1 MEITAAALA
10 AELCGASQEDPL
22 LAVLCEAAE
31 AAWESRLDPGVT
43 KEDCGG
49 ALRCAAA
56 FMAAAD
62 YMGKR
67 CRAESFTVCG
77 RGDGTAERRPIHSCD
92 GGDLA
97 ADGGAADA
105 SLCRLR
111 GVLLQGGA
119 GMTGVMGEILE
130 HYGQTVTLRSRDGE
144 KSVRA
149 FIQPA
154 AARDET
160 VPGEQTP
167 IGWID
172 ERLWRYTGLEEVQP
186 GDTVIWRGRSFRVRS
201 SREHALSDEINHWW
215 ALLEPERRAAE

>member
-67 CRAESFTVCG
+67 CRAESFT
-77 RGDGTAERRPIHSCD
+77 AERRSIRGCD

-144 KSVRA
+144 KSIRA

-172 ERLWRYTGLEEVQP
+172 ERLWRYTGLEKVQP

>member
-67 CRAESFTVCG
+67 CRAESFIC
-77 RGDGTAERRPIHSCD
+77 
-92 GGDLA
+92 
-97 ADGGAADA
+97 DGGAAA
-105 SLCRLR
+105 GLCTVQLC
-111 GVLLQGGA
+111 VLGG
-119 GMTGVMGEILE
+119 
-130 HYGQTVTLRSRDGE
+130 
-144 KSVRA
+144 
-149 FIQPA
+149 
-154 AARDET
+154 
-160 VPGEQTP
+160 
-167 IGWID
+167 
-172 ERLWRYTGLEEVQP
+172 
-186 GDTVIWRGRSFRVRS
+186 
-201 SREHALSDEINHWW
+201 
-215 ALLEPERRAAE
+215 

>member
-67 CRAESFTVCG
+67 SFTVG
-77 RGDGTAERRPIHSCD
+77 EVTVRQSGGQSAAVMAETLRQTAERLMRPY
-92 GGDLA
+92 A
-97 ADGGAADA
+97 ASGEF
-105 SLCRLR
+105 CFR
-111 GVLLQGGA
+111 GV
-119 GMTGVMGEILE
+119 
-130 HYGQTVTLRSRDGE
+130 
-144 KSVRA
+144 
-149 FIQPA
+149 
-154 AARDET
+154 
-160 VPGEQTP
+160 
-167 IGWID
+167 
-172 ERLWRYTGLEEVQP
+172 
-186 GDTVIWRGRSFRVRS
+186 RG
-201 SREHALSDEINHWW
+201 
-215 ALLEPERRAAE
+215 